1 MTSATQI
8 RILSVDDHP
17 LLREGIATIINTQP
31 DMLLVASAASG
42 KEGVEAFRNLRPDV
56 TLMDLRL
63 PDLSGI
69 EVIIAIR
76 TEFPDARIIVFTT
89 FEGDIDIRR
98 ALQAGAHGYLLKSM
112 PPRQILDTIRQV
124 HSGKKSIPNEIASQL
139 AEHLSDEPLTSRE
152 IDVLQRVSEG
162 KRNRDIAK
170 RLFISEETVK
180 VHLKHIMGKL
190 GATDRT
196 QAMAIAARRGFISI

>member
-1 MTSATQI
+1 
-8 RILSVDDHP
+8 
-17 LLREGIATIINTQP
+17 
-31 DMLLVASAASG
+31 
-42 KEGVEAFRNLRPDV
+42 
-56 TLMDLRL
+56 
-63 PDLSGI
+63 
-69 EVIIAIR
+69 
-76 TEFPDARIIVFTT
+76 
-89 FEGDIDIRR
+89 
-98 ALQAGAHGYLLKSM
+98 M

-190 GATDRT
+190 GASDRT
-196 QAMAIAARRGFISI
+196 HAVAIAARRGFIHL